1 MSNASF
7 LERLTEKNF
16 KVACLSSFLYW
27 TGPRPSELLLN
38 ACFSESRVTLS
49 VNAGEALM
57 KSQIGWISI
66 SRCID
71 TKFGTKVKRNVTNAL
86 DKSKSSLSNKKN
98 DKVLGCHM
106 FGEAASEIIQMVSVS
121 LNVGITKKDFDNTM
135 ALHPTISEEFVTM
148 YG

>member
-98 DKVLGCHM
+98 DKVSM
-106 FGEAASEIIQMVSVS
+106 NDPTAIFGTLLVQKASKMTYELDHFS
-121 LNVGITKKDFDNTM
+121 DF
-135 ALHPTISEEFVTM
+135 P
-148 YG
+148 